1 MRSSKMDRG
10 RNEEMTTMM
19 MMFNTMLRLEEDKTD
34 DQSDGLLRLTED
46 EIDDQDEAVPGSWM
60 KMTKTWPLRVA
71 EVNTDA
77 KISLL

>member
-1 MRSSKMDRG
+1 MDSG

-19 MMFNTMLRLEEDKTD
+19 MMFNTRLRLEEDDAD

-46 EIDDQDEAVPGSWM
+46 EIDDQDEAVPGGWM
-60 KMTKTWPLRVA
+60 KMTKTWLLRLA